1 MGIGVIR
8 PHVGVARQTRG
19 SPPSRGRCAE
29 KDAQASQRSTDGWR
43 AGAGS
48 GRMWILGLALPF
60 IFTMAEQGRV
70 GKIAEL
76 DVDVRLGGIS
86 FSEGDFIRIA
96 GEAQR
101 LVQDQETF

>member
-1 MGIGVIR
+1 MWGLPGK
-8 PHVGVARQTRG
+8 HVVALQV
-19 SPPSRGRCAE
+19 E
-29 KDAQASQRSTDGWR
+29 EDALKKMLKRVNDLLTAGEPALVLDVCGYWVWR
-43 AGAGS
+43 V
-48 GRMWILGLALPF
+48 PF